1 MQSAKIFESGNSQA
15 VRLPKAYRLDGKE
28 TYITKIG
35 DALIL
40 IPKRSNWDSLIF
52 SLDKFSD
59 DFLSDRTQPPLEERI
74 DVFK

>member
-28 TYITKIG
+28 TYITKVG

-52 SLDKFSD
+52 SLDKFSE

-74 DVFK
+74 DIFK